1 MRAIL
6 FLVLFACVTS
16 YAQDA
21 IRKIEVEAVIKG
33 IAKYNGYDSEGIGFG
48 GYKSS
53 QRYRYEE
60 LRDKATSRELAN
72 ATIHSN
78 PVVACYAYEAL
89 AERKDSNIF
98 QLLKEHLMDTS
109 ILHTHIGCVLGGRS
123 TVPNF
128 MLDIS
133 YRNIDLFDSVQI
145 EYMDSFINIT
155 QGLSPSI
162 YNYKFTPTDYDSK
175 SHSELINILK
185 ENPYSDAIVA
195 IAKYQR
201 ESDVKL
207 ILERIN
213 DPSSSFSV
221 FIPSQVNNPSSYES
235 GIKASYYFPDTAFY
249 SSLKKRLE
257 SVLLKKHSNVSLVEL
272 LTKSLV
278 NYETQE
284 TTLLLIKVLEK
295 HDFEYKVALYDAI
308 LDKPYFKDVLDQIDL

>member
-6 FLVLFACVTS
+6 FLVLFASVTS
-16 YAQDA
+16 YAQD
-21 IRKIEVEAVIKG
+21 IRKMEVEAIICG

-98 QLLKEHLMDTS
+98 SLLKEHLTDTS
-109 ILHTHIGCVLGGRS
+109 ILYTHIGCVLGGRS
-123 TVPNF
+123 TVRNF

-133 YRNIDLFDSVQI
+133 YRNLSLFDSIQKK
-145 EYMDSFINIT
+145 YLDSFVIST
-155 QGLSPSI
+155 KGLGSGI
-162 YNYKFTPTDYDSK
+162 YDYILTTLEYDSI
-175 SHSELINILK
+175 SHKYLINILK
-185 ENPYSDAIVA
+185 ENLYSDAI
-195 IAKYQR
+195 IELAKYQKQ
-201 ESDVKL
+201 SDIKL

-213 DPSSSFSV
+213 DPFFS
-221 FIPSQVNNPSSYES
+221 EK

-284 TTLLLIKVLEK
+284 TKLLLTKVLGENN
-295 HDFEYKVALYDAI
+295 FEYKVALYDAI
-308 LDKPYFKDVLDQIDL
+308 LNKPYFKSIFDQIHFNTK